1 LNVCWQKKIKP
12 TKIMKNQN
20 QTNQFTR
27 RNFLKTGAVAAA
39 GLSVAGYARA
49 DAPADAL
56 AMSGGAKTVTFPAK
70 QLAALTRWP
79 RYGDAEKKAIGA
91 LIDSNAF
98 YAELPAF
105 EKEWQ
110 DYTGAKFV
118 RNHING
124 TSALTSMYFALDLPA
139 GSEILVPSYTFFAT
153 CLAMRFFGLVPV
165 FVDIDPKTACFD
177 LEDAKRKIT
186 PRTKAMTVMHSWGMP
201 CEMDKISAWAAEKGL
216 ILLEDAAHAHG
227 AAMQGKK
234 MGTWGAMGIVSFQAS
249 KAMPAVEGGMGM
261 YSTKEFFERATAFGH
276 YELPGKFPADS
287 PVRGYDGTGFG
298 QKYRMHPFAAA
309 LARQQLKQLD
319 ALNGFAKK
327 NVRELNAQLTQL
339 EGITEPFARP
349 DQERMYY
356 GFNILFMD
364 FKKLG
369 VTREK
374 LIQALTA
381 EGVSVRF
388 WDYPEQHKLK
398 IYSEAKWWHHAPA
411 IPATMPGTDYVNANH
426 IMLPLF
432 YDEASELNAQYAKAF
447 QKVWAHRKELA

>member
-1 LNVCWQKKIKP
+1 MQS
-12 TKIMKNQN
+12 
-20 QTNQFTR
+20 TNNTGSNPVSR
-27 RNFLKTGAVAAA
+27 RAFLKTSAVAAA
-39 GLSVAGYARA
+39 GMSVAGYAGSEA
-49 DAPADAL
+49 TTETL
-56 AMSGGAKTVTFPAK
+56 AMSGGAKSVTVPGK
-70 QLAALTRWP
+70 SVAALTRWP
-79 RYGDAEKKAIGA
+79 RYGDAEKKAIGD
-91 LIDSNAF
+91 LIDNNAF

-153 CLAMRFFGLVPV
+153 CLAMRFFGYVPV

-177 LEDAKRKIT
+177 LDDAKRKIT
-186 PRTKAMTVMHSWGMP
+186 PRTKAVTVMHSWGMP
-201 CEMDKISAWAAEKGL
+201 CEMDQIAAWAKEKGL

-227 AAMQGKK
+227 ASMQGRKL
-234 MGTWGAMGIVSFQAS
+234 GVWGAMGIFSFQAS
-249 KAMPAVEGGMGM
+249 KVMPAIEGGMGM
-261 YSTKEFFERATAFGH
+261 YSTQEYFERATAFGH

-298 QKYRMHPFAAA
+298 QKYRMHPFAAT

-319 ALNGFAKK
+319 SLNAIAAKNVKALNAH
-327 NVRELNAQLTQL
+327 LTQL
-339 EGITEPFARP
+339 EGISEPVVRP
-349 DQERMYY
+349 DQQRVYY
-356 GFNILFMD
+356 GSNILFMD

-369 VTREK
+369 FSRDK
-374 LIQALTA
+374 LIKALTA
-381 EGVSVRF
+381 EGVGAKF

-398 IYSEAKWWHHAPA
+398 IYSEAKWWHHPPT
-411 IPATMPGTDYVNANH
+411 IPASMPGNEWVNANH

-432 YDEASELNAQYAKAF
+432 YGEATELNEQYARAF
-447 QKVWAHRKELA
+447 QKVWAHRKELGA